1 MALYH
6 LIYEMLEKNARELE
20 EELLPLKQL
29 FHGGGD
35 EMYSVSHDGKD
46 TLLVYA
52 PQRLRAYVPKKFND
66 WEVSFIA
73 WSGEG
78 SAVLD
83 LDDQFLFN
91 SN

>member
-1 MALYH
+1 MYDL
-6 LIYEMLEKNARELE
+6 LEKNARELE

-29 FHGGGD
+29 FYSND

-52 PQRLRAYVPKKFND
+52 PRRLRAYIPKKFND
-66 WEVSFIA
+66 WDVSFIA

-78 SAVLD
+78 SEVLD